1 MVPESGGMGYL
12 LNYGI
17 FHSDPGIWWNEWRRQ
32 KNVSFEPNMAR
43 IWSRAR
49 FFMRASCST
58 ADLKSV
64 QVRTQSQINLNNEIF
79 SKNL

>member
-1 MVPESGGMGYL
+1 MAPESGGMGYL

-17 FHSDPGIWWNEWRRQ
+17 FNSDPGIW
-32 KNVSFEPNMAR
+32 
-43 IWSRAR
+43 SRAR
-49 FFMRASCST
+49 VGARAYASDLRATCST

>member
-17 FHSDPGIWWNEWRRQ
+17 FNSNPG
-32 KNVSFEPNMAR
+32 F
-43 IWSRAR
+43 WSRAR
-49 FFMRASCST
+49 VRKRATCST
-58 ADLKSV
+58 DDLKSV
-64 QVRTQSQINLNNEIF
+64 QFSIQSQINLNNEIF

>member
-1 MVPESGGMGYL
+1 MAPESGGMGYL

-17 FHSDPGIWWNEWRRQ
+17 FNSDPGIW
-32 KNVSFEPNMAR
+32 
-43 IWSRAR
+43 SRAR
-49 FFMRASCST
+49 VRMRATCST

-79 SKNL
+79 FKNLYL